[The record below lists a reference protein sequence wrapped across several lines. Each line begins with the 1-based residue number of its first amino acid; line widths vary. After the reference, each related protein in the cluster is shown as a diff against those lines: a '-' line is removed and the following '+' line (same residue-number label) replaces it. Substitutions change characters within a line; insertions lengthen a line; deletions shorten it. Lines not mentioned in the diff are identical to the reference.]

1 MNNFLAGLFVIAGIL
16 TMGGLFG
23 LLEAHI
29 LQDISILYNVPVLS
43 KLKFGQIFGL
53 TFCVGLLT
61 YKVGNKKS
69 EEGDYGWGE
78 KLIIKLFGVLFIWG
92 FAYLM
97 YNIIS

>member
-53 TFCVGLLT
+53 TICVGLLT

-78 KLIIKLFGVLFIWG
+78 KLITKLFGVLFIWG

>member
-53 TFCVGLLT
+53 TICVGLLT

-78 KLIIKLFGVLFIWG
+78 YLITKLFGVLFIWG

>member
-53 TFCVGLLT
+53 TICVGILM
-61 YKVGNKKS
+61 YKVDDKKS
-69 EEGDYGWGE
+69 EKGDYGWGE
-78 KLIIKLFGVLFIWG
+78 KHFIKLFGFLFIWG

>member
-69 EEGDYGWGE
+69 EDGDYGWGE
-78 KLIIKLFGVLFIWG
+78 KLITKLFGVLFIWG

>member
-1 MNNFLAGLFVIAGIL
+1 MNNFLTGLFVIAGIL

-53 TFCVGLLT
+53 TICVGLLT

-78 KLIIKLFGVLFIWG
+78 KLITKLFGVLFIWG